1 MPDVPHHVT
10 QRGNRR
16 QEVFF
21 CPEDYE
27 AYRELMAHWCRRC
40 GVAVWAYDSKGART
54 SALDERGNAT
64 YYTHNSA
71 GLRTSIKDALGHARY
86 FDYDGDGN
94 RHLEIDQLGR
104 ATYFDYDVFRRRQG
118 PRGPLP
124 FCGLSRPFLRR
135 CRDAQPPRCVPSS

>member
-1 MPDVPHHVT
+1 MLADTTVLDGVGAVTYYRYALGWPDFVSART
-10 QRGNRR
+10 DSLGNTR
-16 QEVFF
+16 
-21 CPEDYE
+21 Y
-27 AYRELMAHWCRRC
+27 
-40 GVAVWAYDSKGART
+40 WAYDSKGART
-54 SALDERGNAT
+54 TAIDERGSAT

-86 FDYDGDGN
+86 FDYDADGN
-94 RHLEIDQLGR
+94 RHLEIDRLGR
-104 ATYFDYDVFRRRQG
+104 TTYFDYDVFRRRQG